1 MKSLRILLYALI
13 AFTFFLLPDR
23 AAAIGNRYGMTLV
36 KGSDGSYTIR
46 DAKKIEALIGD
57 PYRLPKALV
66 PYESKISVYDQASVD
81 KIVPE
86 DIVYKKS
93 VTG

>member
-1 MKSLRILLYALI
+1 MWPQSLLS
-13 AFTFFLLPDR
+13 FFLLPDR

-36 KGSDGSYTIR
+36 KGSDGSYIIR

-66 PYESKISVYDQASVD
+66 PYESSSKRYCLSVQP
-81 KIVPE
+81 I
-86 DIVYKKS
+86 
-93 VTG
+93 

>member
-66 PYESKISVYDQASVD
+66 PYESSSKRYCLSVQP
-81 KIVPE
+81 I
-86 DIVYKKS
+86 
-93 VTG
+93 